1 MEKIPDFLYISEDI
15 DADQKLALQK
25 ETRLSKPD
33 KGKLRELMK
42 STYGLWRK
50 NILSIVQPISK
61 IVSEYPP
68 LATSAGVS
76 RI

>member
-1 MEKIPDFLYISEDI
+1 MLKVAIN
-15 DADQKLALQK
+15 ADHKLALQK
-25 ETRLSKPD
+25 EARLSKPD

-42 STYGLWRK
+42 STYGLRRK
-50 NILSIVQPISK
+50 NILSILQPISK

-76 RI
+76 RV

>member
-1 MEKIPDFLYISEDI
+1 MHISEDI
-15 DADQKLALQK
+15 DADHKLALQK
-25 ETRLSKPD
+25 EARLSKPD

-42 STYGLWRK
+42 LTYGLRRK

-76 RI
+76 RV